1 MGYKDVRLRLK
12 QMASGEQF
20 SFVVEKKI
28 GLRMDRV
35 IAINDGRAVSVE
47 EQGEDL
53 VYTVE
58 RT

>member
-1 MGYKDVRLRLK
+1 
-12 QMASGEQF
+12 MASGEQF
-20 SFVVEKKI
+20 SFLVEKKI
-28 GLRMDRV
+28 AERMNRV
-35 IAINDGRAVSVE
+35 ITINDGRAVSAE

>member
-1 MGYKDVRLRLK
+1 
-12 QMASGEQF
+12 MASGEQF
-20 SFVVEKKI
+20 SFLVEKKI
-28 GLRMDRV
+28 AQRIDRV
-35 IAINDGRAVSVE
+35 IAVNDGRVVSAE

>member
-1 MGYKDVRLRLK
+1 
-12 QMASGEQF
+12 MANGEQF

-28 GLRMDRV
+28 GQRMDRV
-35 IAINDGRAVSVE
+35 ITISDGRAVSVE

>member
-1 MGYKDVRLRLK
+1 
-12 QMASGEQF
+12 MAFGEQF
-20 SFVVEKKI
+20 SFLVEKKI
-28 GLRMDRV
+28 AERINRV
-35 IAINDGRAVSVE
+35 IAINDGRAVTIE